1 MSSQRS
7 NCPERLDANPS
18 RTQRELAIEHEIIKI
33 TFVRL
38 SDISRHENARSAV
51 MIIVLEKASAWW
63 DYAWLTF
70 KNPSSSF
77 VEITGY
83 YVDRYASVGAFLR
96 IAPNSSGTLGVQTH
110 LLQKGQ
116 QYSVYVTI
124 KGTQAL
130 EGPFKVQ
137 LPAAESEG
145 T

>member
-1 MSSQRS
+1 MEQ
-7 NCPERLDANPS
+7 
-18 RTQRELAIEHEIIKI
+18 ELAIEHKRIKI
-33 TFVRL
+33 TFVTL
-38 SDISRHENARSAV
+38 SDLSRDENAHSAI
-51 MIIVLEKASAWW
+51 MILVLEKAAAWW

-83 YVDRYASVGAFLR
+83 YIDRYASVGAFLR

-124 KGTQAL
+124 KGSQAL

>member
-1 MSSQRS
+1 M
-7 NCPERLDANPS
+7 
-18 RTQRELAIEHEIIKI
+18 
-33 TFVRL
+33 
-38 SDISRHENARSAV
+38 HENARSA
-51 MIIVLEKASAWW
+51 MTILVLEKASAWW

-83 YVDRYASVGAFLR
+83 YIDRYASVGAFLR